1 MEARPSLQTF
11 GSWQEAFRANER
23 GMRRRT
29 WFMLVLLGLVGG
41 LPATLWLA
49 GYASDWR
56 HPVLLVGLELL
67 AICAIAGE
75 VIFNRVALFGL
86 VDSVIVVAVALCG
99 PIPAFLVMLCPD
111 LLLRLRT
118 SRLPM
123 WTPGSWAS
131 YASYAWSALAA
142 AAVLTLAHAGG
153 ASGRNAPAVFSAGI
167 VWTFVNWTLARALPA
182 RLWSGQRVWPLFRGE
197 YLTLLPAQICMLAF
211 AALLVALMPLIGE
224 AGVLALLAPLVLG
237 AQTVLPWLARSGDIS
252 KRDPAAATA
261 IYVRALAGHLR
272 LPRAQRRI
280 ALALVKLER
289 GATVA
294 LCGAPRSERGWLLD
308 CCSAPLPPAPV
319 GLRTS
324 AAEAHEVWLAA
335 LHRWEHWDGGGAPS
349 GARGEEIPL
358 ASRVVAVAAEWALLT
373 AAGGP
378 KLSQAEAAL
387 ALEAESGTRF
397 DPALV
402 RAAGEIIATEAQF
415 ADIETFEPRL
425 DLLPLPATIR
435 HELLPRALRAY
446 AAV

>member
-224 AGVLALLAPLVLG
+224 AGVLALLAP
-237 AQTVLPWLARSGDIS
+237 
-252 KRDPAAATA
+252 
-261 IYVRALAGHLR
+261 RALAGHLR

-358 ASRVVAVAAEWALLT
+358 ASRVVAVAA
-373 AAGGP
+373 
-378 KLSQAEAAL
+378 
-387 ALEAESGTRF
+387 
-397 DPALV
+397 
-402 RAAGEIIATEAQF
+402 
-415 ADIETFEPRL
+415 
-425 DLLPLPATIR
+425 
-435 HELLPRALRAY
+435 
-446 AAV
+446 

>member
-142 AAVLTLAHAGG
+142 AAV
-153 ASGRNAPAVFSAGI
+153 R
-167 VWTFVNWTLARALPA
+167 TLARALPA

-252 KRDPAAATA
+252 RRDPAAATA

-289 GATVA
+289 AATVT

-308 CCSAPLPPAPV
+308 CCSAQLPPAPV